1 MSAGTEKPALGPRQY
16 ALAAGLAVAVAA
28 TLWAAQMEEQE
39 SEAPVAV
46 APTRPAPRPAT
57 PAVSTTAPAPAPAP
71 AWTLAE
77 RAPWPEASG
86 SQLAAWS
93 PPPPPPPPPAAP
105 LQAAVV
111 DTGPPPAPPFPYQLI
126 GRLEEGGVP
135 AQALLASGNRSLSA
149 KAGDVI
155 DGQWR
160 VDSVG
165 PSGLALTWLP
175 GQQTQ
180 TLTFRPS

>member
-28 TLWAAQMEEQE
+28 TLWAAQMQEQE
-39 SEAPVAV
+39 GEAPVAV

-57 PAVSTTAPAPAPAP
+57 PAASATAPAP

>member
-39 SEAPVAV
+39 GEAPVAV
-46 APTRPAPRPAT
+46 APTRPAPRPAA
-57 PAVSTTAPAPAPAP
+57 PAASTMAPAPAP
-71 AWTLAE
+71 AWALAE
-77 RAPWPEASG
+77 RTPWPEASG

>member
-1 MSAGTEKPALGPRQY
+1 MSDGSEQKSLGPRQY
-16 ALAAGLAVAVAA
+16 LLAAGLASAVAA
-28 TLWAAQMEEQE
+28 TMWAAQLEEDGG
-39 SEAPVAV
+39 EAAAGLA
-46 APTRPAPRPAT
+46 APTRAASRPA
-57 PAVSTTAPAPAPAP
+57 AQAASAAP
-71 AWTLAE
+71 AWSLAE

-86 SQLAAWS
+86 TQLAAWS
-93 PPPPPPPPPAAP
+93 PPPPPPPPPPPVAAAP
-105 LQAAVV
+105 VAPV
-111 DTGPPPAPPFPYQLI
+111 DPGPPPAPPFPYQLI
-126 GRLEEGGVP
+126 GRMEEAGAP